1 MNAKSQLH
9 TVVDAVR
16 ALHMLK
22 PKSFNKQWL
31 VMGHSQGGCCY
42 YSGGLWSK
50 RCSRT
55 RFKRAIALRQAVIN
69 MKALQN
75 M

>member
-22 PKSFNKQWL
+22 PKDFNKQWL
-31 VMGHSQGGCCY
+31 VMGHSQGGAA
-42 YSGGLWSK
+42 
-50 RCSRT
+50 
-55 RFKRAIALRQAVIN
+55 AITVAAYGQKMLPNSI
-69 MKALQN
+69 
-75 M
+75 